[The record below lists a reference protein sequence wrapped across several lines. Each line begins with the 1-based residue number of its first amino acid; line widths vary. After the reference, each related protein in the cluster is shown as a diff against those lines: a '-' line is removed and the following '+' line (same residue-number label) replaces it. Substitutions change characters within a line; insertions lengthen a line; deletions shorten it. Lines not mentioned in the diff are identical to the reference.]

1 MSFCIFNQ
9 QRHRADGTQNT
20 ATSPML
26 QRTKFTMRRLTFI
39 FLIFLCGI
47 SCNHTKN
54 GDCNFIKTEFY
65 PTGKIRD
72 ILSLDSREIKN
83 GQSFFFNEYGF
94 LDSSLTFSNGT
105 LEGLKK
111 IYYDNETDVYEYKN
125 GSLIKHFVYDSL
137 NVLKYE
143 TPLDIKKVGITH
155 IAFSNHR
162 NYFDT
167 SKVDTFTI
175 TTEGLPAYNRGLM
188 VAGATIER
196 VKNDSTFTLKINS
209 YLKASKKVK
218 IWITARQDI
227 RDTTEN
233 AITIDSAIIPMK

>member
-1 MSFCIFNQ
+1 M
-9 QRHRADGTQNT
+9 T
-20 ATSPML
+20 
-26 QRTKFTMRRLTFI
+26 RLTII
-39 FLIFLCGI
+39 FLIFLCGT
-47 SCNHTKN
+47 SCNHSKN

-65 PTGKIRD
+65 PTGKIRY
-72 ILSLDSREIKN
+72 ILSIDSRGIKN

-111 IYYDNETDVYEYKN
+111 IYYDNETDVYEYKK

-143 TPLDIKKVGITH
+143 TPLDIKKIGVTH

-175 TTEGLPAYNRGLM
+175 TTEGLPFYNRGLI
-188 VAGATIER
+188 VTGANIER
-196 VKNDSTFTLKINS
+196 VQNDSTFTLRISSNS
-209 YLKASKKVK
+209 KGSKKVK

-227 RDTTEN
+227 SDTTEN
-233 AITIDSAIIPMK
+233 PIIIDSAIIPMK

>member
-1 MSFCIFNQ
+1 MRLLLLFLLTLGLTNCRQSKNCNC
-9 QRHRADGTQNT
+9 NT
-20 ATSPML
+20 
-26 QRTKFTMRRLTFI
+26 
-39 FLIFLCGI
+39 
-47 SCNHTKN
+47 
-54 GDCNFIKTEFY
+54 IKTEFY
-65 PTGKIRD
+65 PTGKIKN
-72 ILSLDSREIKN
+72 IISLNSDNLKDGE
-83 GQSFFFNEYGF
+83 SFHFNEYGL

-105 LEGLKK
+105 LDGFKK

-143 TPLDIKKVGITH
+143 TPLDIKKIGITH

-188 VAGATIER
+188 VSGATIEH

-209 YLKASKKVK
+209 YLKVSKKVK

-227 RDTTEN
+227 SDTTEN